1 MAFNKSKILVSIV
14 ILLQH
19 HLHIVASCNK
29 LPQGPFLMDFM
40 GYLNSNNL
48 ILHVLPQTPNL
59 TADIKQ
65 NFAVTNNSQKY
76 FMVKDSS
83 RNNCSMLLD
92 NMDLHVVVIQEDDNY
107 SYILDCL
114 SKRKRFNKE
123 TWIIY
128 TSLHSGLTNAQFIC
142 SNSNVYLYIAM
153 SI

>member
-14 ILLQH
+14 LLLQH

-65 NFAVTNNSQKY
+65 NFAVTNNSQKCGTNKQNSQKY

-92 NMDLHVVVIQEDDNY
+92 NMDLHVVVMQEDDDS

-114 SKRKRFNKE
+114 SRRKRFNKE

-128 TSLHSGLTNAQFIC
+128 TSLHSGLTIY
-142 SNSNVYLYIAM
+142 SRVGH
-153 SI
+153 